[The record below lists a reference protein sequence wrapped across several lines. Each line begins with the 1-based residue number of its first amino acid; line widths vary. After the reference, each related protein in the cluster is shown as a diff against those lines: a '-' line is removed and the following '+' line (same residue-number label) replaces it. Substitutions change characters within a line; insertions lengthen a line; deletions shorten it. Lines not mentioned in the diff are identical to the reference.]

1 MPKGSA
7 NIIRAGDLSSACS
20 LMHFSCSGQ
29 LFPSCGCG
37 IETFPLS
44 REKRRFLPAGAGLQ
58 VVIFSLI
65 FFCHFARK
73 RPHKSLYDLKLGMEH
88 LLAMAKIMVRSDL
101 ASEAIWRPK
110 RPPNYFGS
118 SSHNEFGSSSHN
130 EFGSSS
136 HNEQCKETNCIIKI
150 KTPRKSPLQWPPQ
163 VY

>member
-1 MPKGSA
+1 M
-7 NIIRAGDLSSACS
+7 
-20 LMHFSCSGQ
+20 
-29 LFPSCGCG
+29 
-37 IETFPLS
+37 
-44 REKRRFLPAGAGLQ
+44 FLPAGAGLQ

-88 LLAMAKIMVRSDL
+88 LLAVAKIMARSDL

-136 HNEQCKETNCIIKI
+136 HNEQCKHHSGSDHSI
-150 KTPRKSPLQWPPQ
+150 TPGVITASLRELSLLELSGVITLITPGVITPITLGVITPLPI
-163 VY
+163 